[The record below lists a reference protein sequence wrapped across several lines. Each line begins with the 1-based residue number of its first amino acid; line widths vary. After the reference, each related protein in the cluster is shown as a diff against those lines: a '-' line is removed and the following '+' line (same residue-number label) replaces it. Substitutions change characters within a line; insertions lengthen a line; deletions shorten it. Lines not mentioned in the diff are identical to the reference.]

1 MAVKVASAIENAP
14 VAKVVALLSNG
25 QKVKERLLK
34 MRACNERNEKGQLC
48 TGHLKRW
55 FGYDDEIQRKFGDE
69 IYRCEH
75 CRTLYLPNPNEEP
88 HTGTL
93 AF

>member
-1 MAVKVASAIENAP
+1 MAVKVASTIEDAP
-14 VAKVVALLSNG
+14 VSRVVGVLPNG

-34 MRACNERNEKGQLC
+34 MRACNEKNEKGQLC

-55 FGYDDEIQRKFGDE
+55 FEYDGEMRRKFGDE